1 MKCRKKL
8 QWRRN
13 RGMIRSPGQVW
24 GEPADCPDGVRHVDG
39 ASLTLALARN
49 VGTCRPDT
57 VTGCLGWS
65 REGVLQAGSTV
76 RGRVPSRGT
85 GADRLVVAVKPGN
98 AGGAKGTDH
107 PDLLGGQPG
116 FPGGTR

>member
-57 VTGCLGWS
+57 VTAVWAGHE
-65 REGVLQAGSTV
+65 RECSKRAT
-76 RGRVPSRGT
+76 P
-85 GADRLVVAVKPGN
+85 
-98 AGGAKGTDH
+98 
-107 PDLLGGQPG
+107 
-116 FPGGTR
+116 